1 MTDTVALH
9 EIAEST
15 WGGGMQVNT
24 ALPPGFAS
32 HSAPNMLPHNL
43 GAGQMAV
50 RSTAIDT
57 SGIIAPTESA
67 IYLQLT
73 RVLQSTIFA
82 QSERISRFL
91 RFIVEQT
98 VGGNQSYLKEYVIG
112 SEVYERKPPYH
123 PSQDSIV
130 RTEARRLRG
139 KLKEYYEKE
148 GRNDSIYIY
157 LRPGSYVPVFHY
169 KTTFASAQPAQYDIK
184 PLLAARSPQ
193 IAIAILPFRDLS
205 GSPLSLAYARAIPD
219 ELAFLLMRA
228 ETWRVISPVAM
239 AHLSTQ
245 EQEIAVAMEKAGA
258 HLAFEGSVREE
269 GNKIRVTARIIDA
282 YGFQLWVKRLDAA
295 ALPNSA
301 FNNQE
306 EIAGALCT
314 GLESLFDALQTANI
328 AFKIDR

>member
-1 MTDTVALH
+1 M
-9 EIAEST
+9 
-15 WGGGMQVNT
+15 
-24 ALPPGFAS
+24 
-32 HSAPNMLPHNL
+32 
-43 GAGQMAV
+43 
-50 RSTAIDT
+50 
-57 SGIIAPTESA
+57 
-67 IYLQLT
+67 
-73 RVLQSTIFA
+73 
-82 QSERISRFL
+82 
-91 RFIVEQT
+91 
-98 VGGNQSYLKEYVIG
+98 
-112 SEVYERKPPYH
+112 
-123 PSQDSIV
+123 
-130 RTEARRLRG
+130 
-139 KLKEYYEKE
+139 KEYYEKE

-245 EQEIAVAMEKAGA
+245 EQEIAVAKEKAGA

-295 ALPNSA
+295 ALRIVLLIIKKKLRARYVPDSKA
-301 FNNQE
+301 C
-306 EIAGALCT
+306 LTPCR
-314 GLESLFDALQTANI
+314 LQTLPSRLTVSNI
-328 AFKIDR
+328 APMDFALRR

>member
-1 MTDTVALH
+1 
-9 EIAEST
+9 
-15 WGGGMQVNT
+15 
-24 ALPPGFAS
+24 
-32 HSAPNMLPHNL
+32 
-43 GAGQMAV
+43 MAV
-50 RSTAIDT
+50 PGVEIDT
-57 SGIIAPTESA
+57 SNVVAPTEPA
-67 IYLQLT
+67 ICLQLA
-73 RVLQSTIFA
+73 RILQSSIFA
-82 QSERISRFL
+82 QSERMNRFL

-98 VGGNQSYLKEYVIG
+98 LGGNQGYLKEYVIG

-148 GRNDSIYIY
+148 GKDDPIYIY
-157 LRPGSYVPVFHY
+157 LRPGRYVPVFHY
-169 KTTFASAQPAQYDIK
+169 KTTVVSVQQAKYDIR
-184 PLLAARSPQ
+184 PLLAAKSEQ

-205 GSPLSLAYARAIPD
+205 NSPLSLAYARAIPD
-219 ELAFLLMRA
+219 ELAFILMRA

-239 AHLSTQ
+239 AHLSTH
-245 EQEIAVAMEKAGA
+245 EQDMAIAMEKAGA

-269 GNKIRVTARIIDA
+269 GNQIRVTARIIDA
-282 YGFQLWVKRLDAA
+282 SGFQLWVKRLDAE

-314 GLESLFDALQTANI
+314 GLENLLDVLQTANT
-328 AFKIDR
+328 R